1 LDEVKAMNYLKKWI
15 ILNPKYKA
23 LNIDP
28 NVIPDHET
36 DLYTY
41 KIDDLKLINNNMI
54 AIFENALLAT
64 PQNDPDLYVHIP
76 NILELPC
83 HFVFY

>member
-1 LDEVKAMNYLKKWI
+1 MNYLKKWI

-23 LNIDP
+23 LNVDP

-41 KIDDLKLINNNMI
+41 KIDDVKLINNNMI

-64 PQNDPDLYVHIP
+64 PHNDPELYVSFFLF
-76 NILELPC
+76 LEFFGY
-83 HFVFY
+83 FVLYQERL